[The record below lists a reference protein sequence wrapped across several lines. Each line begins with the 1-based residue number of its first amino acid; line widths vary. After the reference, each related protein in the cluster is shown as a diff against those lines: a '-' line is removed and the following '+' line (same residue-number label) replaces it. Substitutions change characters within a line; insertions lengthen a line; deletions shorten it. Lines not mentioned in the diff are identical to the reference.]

1 MDQTLSII
9 FFFSAILIF
18 GGLLFAII
26 SLTKNSP
33 RTLDQDKYR
42 SRWMAIES
50 RLKRDDENSYTVCIL
65 EADKLLDQSLRD
77 RGLSGK
83 TMAERM
89 KQCQG
94 KWTNGNGVW
103 AAHKLRNR
111 FGIILLQGH
120 AFWIKECWRNLS
132 TLSQPNVCQ
141 SDWENYGGLCR

>member
-18 GGLLFAII
+18 GGLLFAVI
-26 SLTKNSP
+26 SLAKNSP
-33 RTLDQDKYR
+33 RTLDVEKFR
-42 SRWMAIES
+42 SRWMAIETKLE
-50 RLKRDDENSYTVCIL
+50 RNNEYSYTICIF
-65 EADKLLDQSLRD
+65 EADKLLDQALREK
-77 RGLSGK
+77 GLSGK

-111 FGIILLQGH
+111 LAHEPDAKVDYERSRQALV
-120 AFWIKECWRNLS
+120 AFKQALKDVGAI
-132 TLSQPNVCQ
+132 
-141 SDWENYGGLCR
+141 

>member
-18 GGLLFAII
+18 GGLLFAFI
-26 SLTKNSP
+26 SMTKNSP
-33 RTLDQDKYR
+33 RTLDVDKYR
-42 SRWMAIES
+42 SRWMKIETT
-50 RLKRDDENSYTVCIL
+50 LKRDDELSHTVSVL
-65 EADKLLDQSLRD
+65 EADKLLDQALREK
-77 RGLSGK
+77 GLSGK

-111 FGIILLQGH
+111 LAHDTDAKIDYERSKQALVAYKQGLKDIG
-120 AFWIKECWRNLS
+120 AI
-132 TLSQPNVCQ
+132 
-141 SDWENYGGLCR
+141 

>member
-1 MDQTLSII
+1 MDQTISII

-111 FGIILLQGH
+111 IAHETDVKVDYDRARQALIAFKQGLKDMG
-120 AFWIKECWRNLS
+120 AI
-132 TLSQPNVCQ
+132 
-141 SDWENYGGLCR
+141 

>member
-1 MDQTLSII
+1 MDQTLTII

-18 GGLLFAII
+18 GGLLFVFI
-26 SLTKNSP
+26 SLAKNSP
-33 RTLDQDKYR
+33 RMLDQDKYR

-50 RLKRDDENSYTVCIL
+50 RLKRDDENSYTVCIF
-65 EADKLLDQSLRD
+65 EADKLLDQALRD

-103 AAHKLRNR
+103 AAHKLRNKLAHEADVR
-111 FGIILLQGH
+111 VDYERTRLAMLAFKQGLKDLG
-120 AFWIKECWRNLS
+120 AI
-132 TLSQPNVCQ
+132 
-141 SDWENYGGLCR
+141 

>member
-1 MDQTLSII
+1 MDQSLSIL

-18 GGLLFAII
+18 GGLLFAIV
-26 SLTKNSP
+26 SLAKNSP

-42 SRWMAIES
+42 SKWMSIES
-50 RLKRDDENSYTVCIL
+50 RLRRDDQNTHIL
-65 EADKLLDQSLRD
+65 CVLDADKLLDQALRE

-89 KQCQG
+89 KQYQG

-111 FGIILLQGH
+111 LAHESDARIDYDRARQALLAYKQGLKDMG
-120 AFWIKECWRNLS
+120 AI
-132 TLSQPNVCQ
+132 
-141 SDWENYGGLCR
+141 

>member
-111 FGIILLQGH
+111 IAHETDVKVDYDRARQALIAFKQGLKDIG
-120 AFWIKECWRNLS
+120 AI
-132 TLSQPNVCQ
+132 
-141 SDWENYGGLCR
+141 